1 MSSASRRRSP
11 LWTPRSKEVWQP
23 SRRNILALG
32 GAAAATGFLA
42 ACGGGPAV
50 GGETSRAEQDATD
63 WDGVDPAQKIVW
75 WSNHPGNTMEW
86 EQAVIDAFATE
97 TGIEVELVTAGANY
111 DEIAQRF
118 QAASGTDEIPELV
131 NASDVWWFRY
141 FVNGQIIPVDDV
153 FAHLGVDTGDYVDTF
168 YEDYAYE
175 GLHYA
180 APYARSTPLFY
191 YNTELWEAAGLPD
204 RGPDTWDE
212 LREWSEALWGVV
224 PGEGAPLGLSHGPS
238 WSAWWYSNVS
248 WGLGAAMSEE
258 WEVTLH
264 TDESIAAGHFVRDLY
279 HGDGAYAGFSAQN
292 NADFQAGM
300 FASLVGSTGALTGH
314 LEAADFEV
322 GTAFLPKGPV
332 SGPVVPTGGTGVA
345 IAADREPEQQL
356 AAAMFLEFLTNAE
369 NTTSFSAETGYMPV
383 RTSAIEGEEMAELYE
398 QVPQFRTSVDQLEHT
413 RTQDWVRVFTPGGD
427 QIITDGLEE
436 IILQGAD
443 AEDVFPTVAQQ
454 LERAFEQ
461 NVEPYL

>member
-1 MSSASRRRSP
+1 MSSASRRRPP
-11 LWTPRSKEVWQP
+11 LWTPRTKETWTP
-23 SRRNILALG
+23 SRRNVLTLG
-32 GAAAATGFLA
+32 GAAATAGLLS
-42 ACGGGPAV
+42 ACGGGPSV
-50 GGETSRAEQDATD
+50 GGDTARADTTQTE
-63 WDGVDPAQKIVW
+63 WDGVDPAERITW

-86 EQAVIDAFATE
+86 EQSMIDAFTAE

-118 QAASGTDEIPELV
+118 QAASSTSEIPDLV
-131 NASDVWWFRY
+131 GASDVWWFRY
-141 FVNGQIIPVDDV
+141 FVNGQIIPVDDL
-153 FAHLGVDTGDYVDTF
+153 FAHLGVDTDDFVDTF

-180 APYARSTPLFY
+180 VPYARSTPLFY
-191 YNTELWEAAGLPD
+191 YNRDMWEAAGLPD
-204 RGPDTWDE
+204 RGPETWEE
-212 LREWSEALWGVV
+212 LAGWSEALWGVV

-258 WEVTLH
+258 WDVTLE
-264 TDESIAAGHFVRDLY
+264 TEESIAAGRFVRDLY

-314 LEAADFEV
+314 LEAATFEL
-322 GTAFLPKGPV
+322 GAAFLPEGPV
-332 SGPVVPTGGTGVA
+332 PGPTVPTGGTGIA
-345 IAADREPEQQL
+345 IAADREPGQQL
-356 AAAMFLEFLTNAE
+356 AGAMFLAFLTNAE
-369 NTTSFSAETGYMPV
+369 NTADYSAGTGYMPV
-383 RTSAIEGEEMAELYE
+383 RHSAIEGETMSALYE
-398 QVPQFRTSVDQLEHT
+398 EVPQFRTSVDQLERT

-436 IILQGAD
+436 IILQGSD
-443 AEDVFPTVAQQ
+443 AEDVFPNVAAQ
-454 LERAFEQ
+454 LERAFSE